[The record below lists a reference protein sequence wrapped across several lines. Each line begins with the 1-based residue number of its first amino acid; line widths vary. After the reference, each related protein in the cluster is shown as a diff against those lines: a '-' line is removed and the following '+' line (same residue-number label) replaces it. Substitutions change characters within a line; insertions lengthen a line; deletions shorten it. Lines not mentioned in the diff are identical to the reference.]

1 MSRVRRRWIVYDYD
15 PDVREQIL
23 GEEGPNYLR
32 DDDVRHLICES
43 CRGETECGLMIGDNR
58 NVSWVFLACQRWFTR
73 PTKQWSRPAC
83 EDCLSIRAD
92 KLERGYR
99 AGMDL

>member
-15 PDVREQIL
+15 PDVREQIIA
-23 GEEGPNYLR
+23 EGNGDML
-32 DDDVRHLICES
+32 DDNERHLVCES
-43 CRGETECGLMIGDNR
+43 CGCETECGLRIGDNR

-83 EDCLSIRAD
+83 EECLSTREA
-92 KLERGYR
+92 KLKRGYR
-99 AGMDL
+99 AGFDL